1 MADIGQVNRR
11 PGFQALDLP
20 PPFPPP
26 PHTHPFQKNVG
37 VVRVDWVV
45 YKLHPRVVNR

>member
-20 PPFPPP
+20 PP
-26 PHTHPFQKNVG
+26 PFQKNVG